1 MTLVAR
7 RPTLPGMVQAIDRTL
22 LLCASVC
29 LPASAWAGKGG
40 VAPGAKGDETTAL
53 DSREGLPAAAVFQ
66 RASPSVFV
74 VWAGN
79 GAEFTSQ
86 GSAVALT
93 PDLLVT
99 NFHVVKGMKK
109 FEAGRG
115 DERHAATLTAF
126 DEDHD
131 LALLTVAGLDARP
144 ARIRTS
150 AEVAVGEHAYAIGA
164 PRGLELTFSDGLV
177 SAFREEKGGRLI
189 QTTAPIS
196 PGSSGGGLFDGNG
209 HLIGITTLTLRDS
222 QNVNFAL
229 PTEWIEALR
238 KGPGFDPKA
247 PVTLPTT
254 PAWDLGH
261 RPPRLECDLDQ
272 VQMWAIFKDG
282 DEILESKPAKESM
295 WVHEFGGQVP
305 SVSESPSAWGKRQ
318 RLVLS
323 NMDRKRGWLWFVPEV
338 QDPKTR
344 EPEAFYL
351 FDVDHGAF
359 SVSRFVPI
367 RFHGQPRV
375 RVHTG
380 QCKEPPPPPATD
392 QTPVPSNASCFEG
405 NGTRCVDEAAA
416 VPAAQP
422 VVKLGLLR
430 RGCELKIRASC
441 EAAAGVAK
449 QLGMASLAASL
460 EFQARGLP
468 AP

>member
-1 MTLVAR
+1 ML
-7 RPTLPGMVQAIDRTL
+7 QATNRLL
-22 LLCASVC
+22 LLCVSVC
-29 LPASAWAGKGG
+29 LPASVWAGKGG
-40 VAPGAKGDETTAL
+40 VAPGVKGDETVAL

-99 NFHVVKGMKK
+99 NFHVVKGKKK

-115 DERHAATLTAF
+115 DKRQTATLTAF

-144 ARIRTS
+144 ARIRAS
-150 AEVAVGEHAYAIGA
+150 AEVAVGEHTYAIGA

-177 SAFREEKGGRLI
+177 SAFREEKGGRVI

-196 PGSSGGGLFDGNG
+196 PGSSGGGRFDGNG

-229 PTEWIEALR
+229 PTEWVEALR

-247 PVTLPTT
+247 PVALPAE

-282 DEILESKPAKESM
+282 DEILESKPAKEFIG
-295 WVHEFGGQVP
+295 VYDFAGQVP
-305 SVSESPSAWGKRQ
+305 SVSESPIVWGKHR

-338 QDPKTR
+338 EDAKPRT
-344 EPEAFYL
+344 PETFYL
-351 FDVDHGAF
+351 FDVDQGAF

-367 RFHGQPRV
+367 TFHGQPRF

-380 QCKEPPPPPATD
+380 QCKALSPPPVAERTPAAPPT
-392 QTPVPSNASCFEG
+392 SCFG
-405 NGTRCVDEAAA
+405 GAGARCLDEAAA

-430 RGCELKIRASC
+430 RGCELKVRASC

-449 QLGMASLAASL
+449 QLGMSGLAESL
-460 EFQARGLP
+460 EFQARALP